1 MCFSISLTEPLGVN
15 RLPMTIFFFP
25 VQWRRAMQAF
35 ALANLLTFGLHA
47 PAHADTYTD
56 VQRMVRNQQWPQ
68 AQQAAQAHL
77 KAHPNDPQM
86 RLLLSQIQVGT
97 GERAA
102 AQATLQQLTQ
112 DYPELPEPHNNL
124 AALYAAQGRL
134 DMALQSLNT
143 AIAARP
149 DYTVALENLGDV
161 YLQLAQQAYAK
172 AASSPAAS
180 NKLSDKRSQL
190 EALIKSAP

>member
-1 MCFSISLTEPLGVN
+1 MCPSISLTEPLGVN
-15 RLPMTIFFFP
+15 RPPMTIFFSP
-25 VQWRRAMQAF
+25 VQWWRAVLAF
-35 ALANLLTFGLHA
+35 SLALLLHI
-47 PAHADTYTD
+47 PAHADIYTD
-56 VQRMVRNQQWPQ
+56 VQRMVRNLQWPQ

-102 AQATLQQLTQ
+102 ALATLQQLTQ

-134 DMALQSLNT
+134 DMALLSLKT

-161 YLQLAQQAYAK
+161 YLQLAQQAYAQ
-172 AASSPAAS
+172 AANSPAPS
-180 NKLSDKRSQL
+180 YKLGDKRSRL

>member
-15 RLPMTIFFFP
+15 RLPMTIFFSP
-25 VQWRRAMQAF
+25 VQWQRAMLAI

-77 KAHPNDPQM
+77 KGHPNDPQM
-86 RLLLSQIQVGT
+86 RLLLSQIQVGA

-124 AALYAAQGRL
+124 AALYASQGRL

-172 AASSPAAS
+172 AASSPAPS
-180 NKLSDKRSQL
+180 NKLNDKRSQL
-190 EALIKSAP
+190 DALIKSAP

>member
-172 AASSPAAS
+172 AASSPAPS

-190 EALIKSAP
+190 DALIKSAP

>member
-1 MCFSISLTEPLGVN
+1 MVLSISLTEPLGVN

-25 VQWRRAMQAF
+25 VQWWRAVVASSL
-35 ALANLLTFGLHA
+35 ALGLHTA
-47 PAHADTYTD
+47 AHADSYTD
-56 VQRMVRNQQWPQ
+56 VQRMVRNLQWSQ
-68 AQQAAQAHL
+68 AQQAAQTHL
-77 KAHPNDPQM
+77 QTHPNDPQM
-86 RLLLSQIQVGT
+86 RLLLSQIQFGQADI
-97 GERAA
+97 AA
-102 AQATLQQLTQ
+102 AQNTLQQLTQ

-134 DMALQSLNT
+134 DMALLSLKT

-172 AASSPAAS
+172 AATSPAPS
-180 NKLSDKRSQL
+180 PKLGDKRNQL
-190 EALIKSAP
+190 DTLIKSAP